1 MRELRGQFG
10 DAGGTLAERVVR
22 GFEKRYEREAEAV
35 VAAPG
40 RVNLIGDHT
49 DYNGGFVL
57 PMAIDRYTAVAGAVR
72 TDRAIRVGSARSGE
86 VVTLAGDETD
96 AGWTRYV
103 RGEMELCRVSGLDA
117 GGLDLWIESSVPTGS
132 GLSSSAALCVG
143 IATLIETLAGRTLG
157 AMKKAELCQ
166 RVEHEYA
173 GVPCGIMD
181 QAVIAGADPGS
192 AMLLDC
198 RSLSSERVEIDESEV
213 AVLVADTRQA
223 RTLAGSAY
231 ADRRSACAAAA
242 RRLGVGSLRDVGD
255 ELGCGE
261 DEVMRCARHVVTENA
276 RVQTYADAV
285 RAGRWAEAGAIMHA
299 SHASLRDD
307 FRITGE
313 ALDAMAMCAQSI
325 EGVFGARMTGGGM
338 GGCAVVLARRDRAE
352 GLSRE
357 LAAAYASRTGR
368 TGEVFAVRAVGG
380 AVGGLLRR

>member
-1 MRELRGQFG
+1 MRELPGQFG
-10 DAGGTLAERVVR
+10 DAGGSLAERAVR
-22 GFEKRYEREAEAV
+22 EFAGRFGRDAEAV
-35 VAAPG
+35 AVAPG

-49 DYNGGFVL
+49 DYNDGFVL

-72 TDRAIRVGSARSGE
+72 TDREIRVGSARSGG
-86 VVTLAGDETD
+86 VVTLAEDETD
-96 AGWTRYV
+96 ADWTRYV
-103 RGEMELCRVSGLDA
+103 RGVVELCRETGLDA
-117 GGLDLWIESSVPTGS
+117 GGLDLWIDSSVPTGS

-143 IATLIETLAGRTLG
+143 IATLIETLAARTLG
-157 AMKKAELCQ
+157 VMKKAELCQ
-166 RVEHEYA
+166 RVEHGYA

-198 RSLSSERVEIDESEV
+198 RSLNSERVEIDESEV
-213 AVLVADTRQA
+213 AVLVADTRQS
-223 RTLAGSAY
+223 RMLAGSAY
-231 ADRRSACAAAA
+231 ADRRAACELAA
-242 RRLGVGSLRDVGD
+242 RVLGVDSLRDVGD
-255 ELGCGE
+255 EPACGE
-261 DEVMRCARHVVTENA
+261 DEVMRCARHVVSENA
-276 RVQTYADAV
+276 RVLEFAEAAKAGDWK
-285 RAGRWAEAGAIMHA
+285 RAGEVMNA

-325 EGVFGARMTGGGM
+325 EGVYGARMTGGGM

-352 GLSRE
+352 GVSRE

-380 AVGGLLRR
+380 AAGERLTR

>member
-10 DAGGTLAERVVR
+10 DAGGTLAEYAVR
-22 GFEKRYEREAEAV
+22 GFEERFEREAEAV
-35 VAAPG
+35 AAAPG

-49 DYNGGFVL
+49 DYNEGFVL

-72 TDRAIRVGSARSGE
+72 TDRVIRVGSTRGGE
-86 VVTLAGDETD
+86 VVTLADDETD

-103 RGEMELCRVSGLDA
+103 RGVVELCAAAGLDV
-117 GGLDLWIESSVPTGS
+117 GGLELWVESSVPTGS

-157 AMKKAELCQ
+157 AMPKSELCR

-181 QAVIAGADPGS
+181 QAVIASAVSGS

-198 RSLSSERVEIDESEV
+198 RTLGFERVEIDESEI
-213 AVLVADTRQA
+213 AVFVADTRQA
-223 RTLAGSAY
+223 RMLAGSAY
-231 ADRRSACAAAA
+231 ADRRAACAEAA
-242 RRLGVGSLRDVGD
+242 RRLGVDSLRDVGD
-255 ELGCGE
+255 EPGGD

-276 RVQTYADAV
+276 RVQTFAEAV

-299 SHASLRDD
+299 SHASLRND

-313 ALDAMAMCAQSI
+313 ALDAMIACAQSI
-325 EGVFGARMTGGGM
+325 DGVYGARMTGGGM

-352 GLSRE
+352 GVSRE
-357 LAAAYASRTGR
+357 LAAAFASRTGR
-368 TGEVFAVRAVGG
+368 AGEVFAVRAVGG
-380 AVGGLLRR
+380 ALGVRLSR

>member
-1 MRELRGQFG
+1 MRELRDQFG
-10 DAGGTLAERVVR
+10 DAGGTLAERAVR
-22 GFEKRYEREAEAV
+22 GFAERYEREAEAV
-35 VAAPG
+35 AAAPG

-49 DYNGGFVL
+49 DYNEGFVL

-72 TDRAIRVGSARSGE
+72 TDRAIRVGSTLGGDF
-86 VVTLAGDETD
+86 VTLAEDETD

-103 RGEMELCRVSGLDA
+103 RGVVELCRETGLDA

-143 IATLIETLAGRTLG
+143 IATLIETLSGRTLG
-157 AMKKAELCQ
+157 AMKKAGLCQ
-166 RVEHEYA
+166 RVEHGYA

-198 RSLSSERVEIDESEV
+198 RSLSTERVEIDESEV

-231 ADRRSACAAAA
+231 ADRRAACAEAA
-242 RRLGVGSLRDVGD
+242 RRLGVDSLRDVGD
-255 ELGCGE
+255 EPGGE

-276 RVQTYADAV
+276 RVQTFAEEV

-325 EGVFGARMTGGGM
+325 DGVYGARMTGGGM

-352 GLSRE
+352 EVSRE

-368 TGEVFAVRAVGG
+368 SGEVFAVRAVGG
-380 AVGGLLRR
+380 AVAGLLRR

>member
-10 DAGGTLAERVVR
+10 DAGGTLAERAVR
-22 GFEKRYEREAEAV
+22 GFERRFEREAEAV
-35 VAAPG
+35 AAAPG

-72 TDRAIRVGSARSGE
+72 TDRAIRVGSTRTGE
-86 VVTLAGDETD
+86 VVTLADDETD
-96 AGWTRYV
+96 ADWTRYV
-103 RGEMELCRVSGLDA
+103 RGVVELCRETGLDA

-166 RVEHEYA
+166 RAEHEYA

-198 RSLSSERVEIDESEV
+198 RSLSSERVEIDESKV

-231 ADRRSACAAAA
+231 ADRRAACAAAA
-242 RRLGVGSLRDVGD
+242 RRLGVDSLRDVGD
-255 ELGCGE
+255 EPGGE
-261 DEVMRCARHVVTENA
+261 AEVMRCARHVVTENA
-276 RVQTYADAV
+276 RVQTFAEAV
-285 RAGRWAEAGAIMHA
+285 RAGRWAEAGAIMQA

-313 ALDAMAMCAQSI
+313 ALDAMVVCAQSI
-325 EGVFGARMTGGGM
+325 DGVYGARMTGGGM

-352 GLSRE
+352 GVSRE
-357 LAAAYASRTGR
+357 LATAYASRTGR

>member
-10 DAGGTLAERVVR
+10 DAGGTLAERAVR
-22 GFEKRYEREAEAV
+22 GFAERYEREAEAV
-35 VAAPG
+35 AAAPG

-49 DYNGGFVL
+49 DYNEGFVL

-72 TDRAIRVGSARSGE
+72 TDRAIRVGSSRTGE
-86 VVTLAGDETD
+86 VVTLAENETD

-103 RGEMELCRVSGLDA
+103 RGVVELCRETGLDA

-166 RVEHEYA
+166 RVEHGYA

-198 RSLSSERVEIDESEV
+198 RSLSTERVEIDESEV
-213 AVLVADTRQA
+213 AVLVADTRQS

-231 ADRRSACAAAA
+231 ADRRAACAAAA

-255 ELGCGE
+255 EPGGE

-276 RVQTYADAV
+276 RVQTFAEAV

-325 EGVFGARMTGGGM
+325 DGVYGARMTGGGM
-338 GGCAVVLARRDRAE
+338 GGCAVVLAQRDRAE
-352 GLSRE
+352 EVSRE

-368 TGEVFAVRAVGG
+368 SGEVFAVRAVGG